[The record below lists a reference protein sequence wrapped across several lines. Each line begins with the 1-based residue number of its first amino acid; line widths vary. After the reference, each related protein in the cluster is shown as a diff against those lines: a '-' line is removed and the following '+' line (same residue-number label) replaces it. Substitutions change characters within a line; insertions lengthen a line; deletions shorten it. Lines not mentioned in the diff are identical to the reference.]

1 MIGILG
7 GAFDPVHFGHLR
19 PALELH
25 EALALDTLLWIP
37 TGQAAHRESARASGE
52 QRVAML
58 QRAINGVHGWQVDR
72 RELRRSGPAYMIDTL
87 RELRTEQGTDTPL
100 CLLMGMDA
108 FAGLPSWHEW
118 QQLFELAHL
127 VVSHRPG
134 ISLDELTKEA
144 PLGAQISQRQVG
156 EASLLKQSPA
166 GRIYFHPLS
175 QLEISS
181 TRIRELL
188 AAGQDPRYL
197 LPEKV
202 LEFIRSNDLYK
213 T

>member
-25 EALALDTLLWIP
+25 ETLGLDSLLWIP
-37 TGQAAHRESARASGE
+37 TGEPAHREAALASGE
-52 QRVAML
+52 QRVTML
-58 QRAINGVHGWQVDR
+58 ELAIAGMPGWQVDR
-72 RELRRSGPAYMIDTL
+72 RELQRKGPAYMVDTL
-87 RELRTEQGTDTPL
+87 GELRSELGTDIPL

-108 FAGLPSWHEW
+108 LAGLESWHRW

-134 ISLDELTKEA
+134 IELAGSGRSEA
-144 PLGAQISQRQVG
+144 LAAEIRHRQVEDIG
-156 EASLLKQSPA
+156 PLQKSPA
-166 GRIYFHPLS
+166 GALYFQPVS

-181 TRIRELL
+181 THIRALL
-188 AAGQDPRYL
+188 AAGRDPRYL

-202 LEFIRSNDLYK
+202 LEFIRSNDLY
-213 T
+213 

>member
-25 EALALDTLLWIP
+25 ETLRLDSLLWIP
-37 TGQAAHRESARASGE
+37 TGEPAHREAAQASDE

-58 QRAINGVHGWQVDR
+58 ELAIAGTTGWQLDR
-72 RELRRSGPAYMIDTL
+72 RELQRQGPAYMVDTL
-87 RELRTEQGTDTPL
+87 GELRAELGADIPL
-100 CLLMGMDA
+100 CLLVGMDA
-108 FAGLPSWHEW
+108 FAGLDSWHRW

-134 ISLDELTKEA
+134 IELAESGRSEA
-144 PLGAQISQRQVG
+144 LTAELRQRQVT
-156 EASLLKQSPA
+156 EIETLQQSPA
-166 GRIYFHPLS
+166 GAIYFQPVS

-181 TRIRELL
+181 THIRALL
-188 AAGQDPRYL
+188 AAGRDPRYL

-202 LEFIRSNDLYK
+202 LEFIRSNDLY
-213 T
+213 

>member
-25 EALALDTLLWIP
+25 EALSLDTLLWIP
-37 TGQAAHRESARASGE
+37 TGQPAHRETAMASGE

-58 QRAINGVHGWQVDR
+58 QLAIQGMPEWQVDQ
-72 RELRRSGPAYMIDTL
+72 RELQRSGPAYMVDTL
-87 RELRTEQGTDTPL
+87 RELRIERGVDSAL

-108 FAGLPSWHEW
+108 FAGLPLWHEW

-127 VVSHRPG
+127 VVNHRPG
-134 ISLDELTKEA
+134 ITLDALTKKDR
-144 PLGAQISQRQVG
+144 LVAQISQRQVS
-156 EASLLKQSPA
+156 EPSLLKQSPA
-166 GRIYFHPLS
+166 GRIYFHPLN
-175 QLEISS
+175 QLDISS

-188 AAGQDPRYL
+188 AAGQDPHFL

-202 LEFIRSNDLYK
+202 LEFIRSNDLY
-213 T
+213 